1 MSSSL
6 QIILLS
12 RDRPNYLREA
22 LQSALSQSGE
32 RIEVIVSDNS
42 ESEEVSRMLATEFPN
57 VLCIRRK
64 PTLSAFEHF
73 RAVINTATADSLVM
87 FHDDDVMLDGYVSTL
102 RNCLDADPTLA
113 AVCCDALIMREGKTT
128 KERFGM
134 GRRIDHR
141 ILLPEELIREYFSLS
156 PKGPAPFPGYMYRRT
171 LIQGLYLDPFQGGK
185 YSDVSFLLKVLQR
198 GSFIWI
204 NKPLLK
210 YRVHSRNDSG
220 SESVGQRLRLL
231 RYIYN
236 TSKLSRKHSF
246 IYSYRFKFWINWLR
260 SSDANKY
267 AWRKKV
273 VMRYVLMRTAVYVM
287 TDRNIWIWLLIWFV
301 RLKSKFINRF
311 PINFIKLKWPY

>member
-1 MSSSL
+1 MSTSL

-22 LQSALSQSGE
+22 LRSALSQSGE

-42 ESEEVSRMLATEFPN
+42 ESEDVSSMLAIEFPT
-57 VLCIRRK
+57 VRCIRRK
-64 PTLSAFEHF
+64 PTLSSFEHF
-73 RAVINTATADSLVM
+73 HAVIDSATADLLVM
-87 FHDDDVMLDGYVSTL
+87 FHDDDVMLDGYVRKL

-113 AVCCDALIMREGKTT
+113 AVCCDAIIMREGKPT

-134 GRRIDHR
+134 CRRTGLR
-141 ILLPEELIREYFSLS
+141 IHLPEELIQEYFSLS
-156 PKGPAPFPGYMYRRT
+156 PKGPAPFPGYMYRT
-171 LIQGLYLDPFQGGK
+171 ASIQGLYLDPLQGGK

-204 NKPLLK
+204 NEPLLK
-210 YRVHSRNDSG
+210 YRVHSQNDSG
-220 SESVGQRLRLL
+220 SEAVGQRLRLL

-236 TSKLSRKHSF
+236 TSNLNRKSSL
-246 IYSYRFKFWINWLR
+246 INSYRFKFWINWLR
-260 SSDANKY
+260 SSGAKKQ

-273 VMRYVLMRTAVYVM
+273 VLRYVLMRTAIYVM

-301 RLKSKFINRF
+301 RLKSKFINRS
-311 PINFIKLKWPY
+311 PINFFK